1 MKTTTSLKLALAAT
15 FALGASAFADQQP
28 NQLSAEKAKMSGAK
42 KGQPTAW
49 TSKGE
54 PMTLSKAGSSSMT
67 FLKKTGNSIA
77 RTPKIVSETFTG
89 KRNLVSKHGIMTER
103 ETKKTGGKVP
113 SAPSQSVANHRG

>member
-1 MKTTTSLKLALAAT
+1 MKTTTSLKLALAAM

-28 NQLSAEKAKMSGAK
+28 NQLSAEKATMSGAT

-49 TSKGE
+49 TSKSE
-54 PMTLSKAGSSSMT
+54 PMALRNVGSSSMT
-67 FLKKTGNSIA
+67 FLKKTGNSITH
-77 RTPKIVSETFTG
+77 TPQIVSETFSG

-103 ETKKTGGKVP
+103 EMKKTSGKVP